1 MQISTV
7 WRVEST
13 INFSKRIKQMEA
25 IKLVLITLTA
35 FIVIVLAGVA
45 IIAGM
50 VLIGTPA

>member
-1 MQISTV
+1 
-7 WRVEST
+7 
-13 INFSKRIKQMEA
+13 MEA

-35 FIVIVLAGVA
+35 FIAILLAGLA